1 MKVLVITG
9 SESDLTLAR
18 ETVKLLEEFGI
29 PYRIEVASAHRSP
42 ERVVRIIK
50 EAEKDGVEVI
60 IAMAGMAAAL
70 PGVIAAH
77 TILPVI
83 GVPVNSS
90 PLNGMDALLSIAQ
103 MPSGVPVATVA
114 IGKAGAKNAA
124 ILAAEILGLKD
135 QKLQKRLKSYRE
147 KLTEDIEKIDAASL
161 ITESKGQK

>member
-9 SESDLTLAR
+9 SESDLTLAK
-18 ETVKLLEEFGI
+18 ETVKLLDEFGI

-42 ERVVRIIK
+42 ERVIRIIK

-70 PGVIAAH
+70 PGIIAAH
-77 TILPVI
+77 TVLPVI

-90 PLNGMDALLSIAQ
+90 PLNGIDALLSIAQ
-103 MPSGVPVATVA
+103 MPGGVPVATVA

-135 QKLQKRLKSYRE
+135 QKLQKKLRSYRE
-147 KLTEDIEKIDAASL
+147 KLAEDIEKIDAAAL
-161 ITESKGQK
+161 ITEARGQK

>member
-90 PLNGMDALLSIAQ
+90 PLNGMDSLLSIAQ
-103 MPSGVPVATVA
+103 MPGGVPVATMA

-147 KLTEDIEKIDAASL
+147 KLAEDIEKIDAASL

>member
-42 ERVVRIIK
+42 ERVIRIIK

-103 MPSGVPVATVA
+103 MPGGVPVATMA

-147 KLTEDIEKIDAASL
+147 KLAEDIEKIDASSL

>member
-103 MPSGVPVATVA
+103 MPGGVPVATVA

-147 KLTEDIEKIDAASL
+147 KLAEDIEKIDAASL

>member
-90 PLNGMDALLSIAQ
+90 PLNGMDSLLSIAQ
-103 MPSGVPVATVA
+103 MPGGVPVATVA

-147 KLTEDIEKIDAASL
+147 KLAEDIEKIDAASL

>member
-9 SESDLTLAR
+9 SESDLTLAK

-42 ERVVRIIK
+42 ERVIRIIK

-70 PGVIAAH
+70 PGIIAAH
-77 TILPVI
+77 TVLPVI

-90 PLNGMDALLSIAQ
+90 PLNGIDALMSIAQ
-103 MPSGVPVATVA
+103 MPGGVPVATVA

-124 ILAAEILGLKD
+124 ILAAEILGIKD
-135 QKLQKRLKSYRE
+135 QKLQKKLKSFRE
-147 KLTEDIEKIDAASL
+147 KMAEDIEKIEAASL
-161 ITESKGQK
+161 IKGV